1 MIQPSKARGGDI
13 GWFAPVRV
21 VPQIGQLLPSLKAG
35 QVYSKPVQF
44 RGGWAVFQVVA
55 TRPAQLFPTFEQA
68 KPQLQR
74 IAAAQT
80 AQQYVRDITSRAV
93 VK

>member
-1 MIQPSKARGGDI
+1 M
-13 GWFAPVRV
+13 
-21 VPQIGQLLPSLKAG
+21 
-35 QVYSKPVQF
+35 QF